1 MKIRSN
7 PLFPTDLYKLTVT
20 LADYWRELATEV
32 NKHSQGIVAVSAP
45 DSATSPGTPGQ
56 IAYDANYIYLCVETD
71 TWKRASLATW
81 P

>member
-7 PLFPTDLYKLTVT
+7 PLFPSTGKELSQALGV
-20 LADYWRELATEV
+20 YWRELATEV

-45 DSATSPGTPGQ
+45 ASATSPGTPGQ